1 MVNVR
6 KSWVNIG
13 RVWKCLETL
22 GEVGESLRN
31 VWKVMKSWENS
42 LKIREKERKNTV
54 FLISTLKIGEREEK
68 EKY

>member
-42 LKIREKERKNTV
+42 LKIREKERK
-54 FLISTLKIGEREEK
+54 
-68 EKY
+68 